1 MKNPSEY
8 AAFTQ
13 LVDKVL
19 TVPHSVI
26 QERVEEYRKQADKNP
41 RKRGKKRQT
50 KPSASS
56 RGSNDRT

>member
-8 AAFTQ
+8 DAFTQ

-26 QERVEEYRKQADKNP
+26 QERVEEYRRQADKNP
-41 RKRGKKRQT
+41 RKRGGGGASKK
-50 KPSASS
+50 AA
-56 RGSNDRT
+56 N